1 MRHWV
6 KEVVTAN
13 MHKLPPLQYKCRLE
27 RMRDNPVLQACF
39 TQSEYDE
46 GTALFFDTYC
56 RQAPIARNLAS
67 PFLQMVMSRTDAN
80 ALLGRGQMHVLTTE
94 QARRLLGHWE
104 GPSERDSGE
113 SAATVGPWRMLDV
126 GAGDGNVTRQL
137 APLVDEV
144 VTTEVSTGMVRRLR
158 AGGFRC
164 AETVDLTPAGLG
176 AALGEDSPSEPFDL
190 VACCNIL
197 DRCSKPK
204 SLLRDMRN
212 LLRPPGGG
220 RPGGRLLLA
229 VVLPFS
235 PFVEMGTQ
243 KVAPEETLPMRGGR
257 CVDRASFERA
267 VQVMAEKVLEPAG
280 FVVESWT
287 RLPYLSAGDL
297 TYPYYVLNDAVF
309 VLSRTPADPADDGSA
324 GGDGDSDG
332 TEGGG
337 GGGGG
342 AAKERKLAPLGG
354 RTLGSPGGAGTAGD
368 AGVAG
373 GSSSSVP
380 SSLSAQWTA
389 SARATSVAASP
400 VVRIDWSQ
408 KNFLPIL
415 PDVVRAEMV
424 SAGAM
429 PVTQDDGTDDG
440 TDGNG
445 GNGDVIEG
453 GGGRGDGKS
462 SSSCED
468 FDVVFGAT
476 PSLGLGFSSNET
488 CVGLGKVGLK
498 VATIVEGMA
507 AAKSGMIALQDVVVA
522 VNGTD
527 VRGMTKKDT
536 IEMIL
541 AANQDTTASKL
552 TLRFR
557 RSMGGEAGGEA
568 GGEVAADGKAGEV
581 REVWRARRAG
591 GGEGAGIVRRTVE
604 EGSPLVDLL
613 RKKRAEGGYGK
624 TREPAWRAP
633 PQRQWGAAASSGGV
647 FL

>member
-6 KEVVTAN
+6 KEVVAAN

-27 RMRDNPVLQACF
+27 RMRDNPLLQASF

-197 DRCSKPK
+197 DRCSKPQ

-235 PFVEMGTQ
+235 PFVEMGT
-243 KVAPEETLPMRGGR
+243 KKAAPEETLPMQGGR
-257 CVDRASFERA
+257 CVDRASFERS

-309 VLSRTPADPADDGSA
+309 VLSRSSGDPTDDGSA
-324 GGDGDSDG
+324 GGDGDLDDSDG
-332 TEGGG
+332 TEGAGG
-337 GGGGG
+337 GGGGCCEG
-342 AAKERKLAPLGG
+342 GKACAA
-354 RTLGSPGGAGTAGD
+354 GSSNI
-368 AGVAG
+368 GVAG
-373 GSSSSVP
+373 RG
-380 SSLSAQWTA
+380 
-389 SARATSVAASP
+389 
-400 VVRIDWSQ
+400 
-408 KNFLPIL
+408 
-415 PDVVRAEMV
+415 
-424 SAGAM
+424 
-429 PVTQDDGTDDG
+429 
-440 TDGNG
+440 
-445 GNGDVIEG
+445 
-453 GGGRGDGKS
+453 GDG
-462 SSSCED
+462 
-468 FDVVFGAT
+468 
-476 PSLGLGFSSNET
+476 
-488 CVGLGKVGLK
+488 
-498 VATIVEGMA
+498 
-507 AAKSGMIALQDVVVA
+507 
-522 VNGTD
+522 
-527 VRGMTKKDT
+527 
-536 IEMIL
+536 
-541 AANQDTTASKL
+541 
-552 TLRFR
+552 
-557 RSMGGEAGGEA
+557 
-568 GGEVAADGKAGEV
+568 
-581 REVWRARRAG
+581 W
-591 GGEGAGIVRRTVE
+591 
-604 EGSPLVDLL
+604 
-613 RKKRAEGGYGK
+613 
-624 TREPAWRAP
+624 
-633 PQRQWGAAASSGGV
+633 
-647 FL
+647 